1 MQRAVLNRATIEVAD
16 TTGVCGARIRF
27 SRVADS
33 SDRFS
38 EYVHSQSHVA
48 IFSASQTK
56 MRHNGRLTNDEY
68 DFSNVRGFVSDP

>member
-48 IFSASQTK
+48 IFQPRRQK

-68 DFSNVRGFVSDP
+68 DFSNVRGFASDP

>member
-48 IFSASQTK
+48 IFSAS
-56 MRHNGRLTNDEY
+56 RTNDKY